1 MTDPD
6 KEAPEL
12 ISVGAQ
18 SLVDN
23 AERLGLKWQLRLAT
37 VVDGAD
43 TSAVIALYDG
53 DSVNISMVSM
63 IGSLLTGARIYVLEV
78 PPSGNFI
85 LGQVTAAPV
94 AANEEC
100 TSVIGM
106 TPGTTTLA
114 VFATVPGTPTVAFL
128 KASSLSRLRINLEG
142 TFYST
147 GAQDAGLNAGVNLGT
162 AGDVEILRVAFT
174 NGSLLAHTTFAG
186 SILLDPGSFS
196 GGLPAGPYTIT
207 GIWRRNGGTGTLNVD
222 ANDFWSC
229 CVREVP

>member
-1 MTDPD
+1 MIEPD

-18 SLVDN
+18 SIVAN
-23 AERLGLKWQLRLAT
+23 ANRLGLTWQLRLAT

-43 TSAVIALYDG
+43 TSAVIALYDS

-63 IGSLLTGARIYVLEV
+63 IGALLTGMRVYVLQI
-78 PPSGNFI
+78 PPAGNFI
-85 LGQVTAAPV
+85 VGLITTAPV
-94 AANEEC
+94 VGNEEC

-106 TPGTTTLA
+106 TPGTTTSA
-114 VFATVPGTPTVAFL
+114 AFVTMPGTPTVTFL
-128 KASSLSRLRINLEG
+128 KANALSQLRIDLQG
-142 TFYST
+142 TFFSS
-147 GAQDAGLNAGVNLGT
+147 GVQDAGLNAGVNLGT

-174 NGSLLAHTTFAG
+174 NGSLLAHTPYAG
-186 SILLDPGSFS
+186 SILLAPGSFA
-196 GGLPAGPYTIT
+196 GGLSAGPYTIT